1 VLTQG
6 EKSGGVFKGCIW
18 FDKSSFAGKT
28 IKAAAIRLYR
38 KAGVGKGSP
47 VVVKIGSCQN
57 TMPAAGYDVV
67 ARTVYSDIIGTVDQ
81 KEELKASI
89 PVQAVQELAN
99 GTAAG
104 LYIYGSA
111 DDYAQFD
118 GFDGAHPPKLLVTYQ

>member
-1 VLTQG
+1 
-6 EKSGGVFKGCIW
+6 
-18 FDKSSFAGKT
+18 
-28 IKAAAIRLYR
+28 
-38 KAGVGKGSP
+38 
-47 VVVKIGSCQN
+47 
-57 TMPAAGYDVV
+57 MPAAGYDVV